1 METGKA
7 AFTPAAPSLLPLCP
21 LPAAPVPGALLR
33 WPAALVRVTWGSPL
47 SDELGVASDKLSG
60 VQWRSWRACCQQE
73 AFGLAVL
80 FTSVV
85 PLKVAWLT
93 VVLTHTHWLKEL
105 MTFSLI
111 VFYGCM

>member
-33 WPAALVRVTWGSPL
+33 WPAALVRVTW
-47 SDELGVASDKLSG
+47 VASDKLSG